1 MRGRGTRCDGRGV
14 PRQGIE
20 TVAAGRRAYHGMG
33 LAIEEGGR
41 LAGEFWLGA
50 ADRNRRQ
57 QCMCVCVCVCVS
69 VSEKERRK
77 GDLPTWKSRETAA
90 GVGGMRRGR
99 RLMQLLEESF
109 CAMDGAVGDVV

>member
-1 MRGRGTRCDGRGV
+1 
-14 PRQGIE
+14 
-20 TVAAGRRAYHGMG
+20 
-33 LAIEEGGR
+33 
-41 LAGEFWLGA
+41 
-50 ADRNRRQ
+50 
-57 QCMCVCVCVCVS
+57 VC

>member
-20 TVAAGRRAYHGMG
+20 TVAAGRRAYHGMS
-33 LAIEEGGR
+33 LEIEEGGR

-57 QCMCVCVCVCVS
+57 QVHVCVC

-109 CAMDGAVGDVV
+109 CAMDGAVGVVV

>member
-57 QCMCVCVCVCVS
+57 QCMCVCVCVCECVR
-69 VSEKERRK
+69 ERKKERRFADVEEQRN
-77 GDLPTWKSRETAA
+77 GSGSGRDAPWSASNA
-90 GVGGMRRGR
+90 VARRVFLRHGW
-99 RLMQLLEESF
+99 SS
-109 CAMDGAVGDVV
+109 G